1 MDTIHRFYR
10 WNFWT
15 MHAFPLDQLRTFAA
29 VIDAGSLTA
38 GAPRVFL
45 SQSAVSEQLR
55 KLEEQAGQSLLLR
68 SKAGVAPTAAGERL
82 LGHARQLLAL
92 SEAAWRDLH
101 GVALQGTLRLGVTD
115 YFRPADLAGLLARV
129 EAQYPQVRLQVT
141 VQKSGL
147 VEAGYAGGEFDVGLT
162 MALPAARTTAGAAR
176 ARPAAN
182 AAAAKASLLRQ
193 EALHWMA
200 APGVTRV
207 RGEPLRMLALPD
219 SCSLHQ
225 FTVSLLERR
234 RVPYRIAL
242 LASGVAGLQSA
253 LAAGLGVA
261 CLNASAL
268 CPGVRV
274 LPAPHGLPALP
285 QAGFYLLPPRAG
297 ESDFVREA
305 RGVLAAG
312 FG

>member
-1 MDTIHRFYR
+1 MNT
-10 WNFWT
+10 
-15 MHAFPLDQLRTFAA
+15 FPLDQLRTFAA

-68 SKAGVAPTAAGERL
+68 SKAGVQPTAAGERL
-82 LGHARQLLAL
+82 LGHARKLLAL
-92 SEAAWRDLH
+92 SEEAWRDLH
-101 GVALQGTLRLGVTD
+101 GVALQGTLRLGITD
-115 YFRPADLAGLLARV
+115 YFRPAELAGLLARM

-147 VEAGYAGGEFDVGLT
+147 VEAGYADGEFDVALT
-162 MALPAARTTAGAAR
+162 MALPPSRHGSGPGTGTAVRMTATR
-176 ARPAAN
+176 AKPTAQGRAGSSPR
-182 AAAAKASLLRQ
+182 LLRQ
-193 EALHWMA
+193 ESLHWMA
-200 APGVTRV
+200 APGLMRT
-207 RGEPLRMLALPD
+207 RGEPLRLLALPD

-225 FTVSLLERR
+225 FAVSLLQRR
-234 RVPYRIAL
+234 RVPYSIAL

-268 CPGVRV
+268 CAGVRP

-285 QAGFYLLPPRAG
+285 QAGFFLLPPRAG
-297 ESDFVREA
+297 ESEFVREA
-305 RGVLAAG
+305 REVLAAG

>member
-1 MDTIHRFYR
+1 MNT
-10 WNFWT
+10 
-15 MHAFPLDQLRTFAA
+15 FPLDQLRTFAA

-68 SKAGVAPTAAGERL
+68 SKAGVQPTAAGERL
-82 LGHARQLLAL
+82 LGHARKLLAL
-92 SEAAWRDLH
+92 SEEAWRDLH
-101 GVALQGTLRLGVTD
+101 GVALQGTLRLGITD
-115 YFRPADLAGLLARV
+115 YFRPAELAGLLARM
-129 EAQYPQVRLQVT
+129 EAQYPLVRLQVT

-147 VEAGYAGGEFDVGLT
+147 VEAGYTGGEFDVAVT
-162 MALPAARTTAGAAR
+162 MALPATRAAVGAAR
-176 ARPAAN
+176 AHP
-182 AAAAKASLLRQ
+182 AAKASLLRQ

-200 APGVTRV
+200 APGLSRA
-207 RGEPLRMLALPD
+207 RGEPLRLLALPD

-225 FTVSLLERR
+225 FTVALLQRR
-234 RVPYRIAL
+234 RVPYSIAL

-268 CPGVRV
+268 CAGVRM

-297 ESDFVREA
+297 ESEFVREA